1 MVYINGKF
9 KKGYLLVHSPPVIDL
24 FSAHTQSSPP
34 PPPKKK
40 KMKYKQKNNIDRF
53 LCVGPTKQA
62 KLDAYCQS
70 QFSGSSCSEGTI
82 TRAVFDRKDDQVGKQ
97 WRCYYENA
105 LTESSTGYAYD
116 VSKSSGCLH
125 TRDNE
130 LRSLLL

>member
-1 MVYINGKF
+1 MVYINGIF
-9 KKGYLLVHSPPVIDL
+9 KKVYLLVPSPLVIDL
-24 FSAHTQSSPP
+24 FGAHTQSTLR
-34 PPPKKK
+34 KKNEIK
-40 KMKYKQKNNIDRF
+40 TNNIDRF

-82 TRAVFDRKDDQVGKQ
+82 TRAVFDRKDDQVGKK

-116 VSKSSGCLH
+116 VSKSSGCLY
-125 TRDNE
+125 TRDSE